1 MIYSL
6 VEAQVREAAA
16 NPENIDY
23 DGSINW
29 NFVDSDCYM
38 SGVNKFFK
46 DDTAYYEAW
55 DEAVEKVIAEQPV
68 ELMNTQLE
76 MDV

>member
-6 VEAQVREAAA
+6 LEAQVREAVAD
-16 NPENIDY
+16 PENIDY

-46 DDTAYYEAW
+46 DDEAYYEAY
-55 DEAVEKVIAEQPV
+55 DEIVDMIIATQPV

-76 MDV
+76 MDL

>member
-23 DGSINW
+23 DGCINW

-46 DDTAYYEAW
+46 DDEAYYEAW
-55 DEAVEKVIAEQPV
+55 GEAVEKVIAEQPV

>member
-1 MIYSL
+1 
-6 VEAQVREAAA
+6 
-16 NPENIDY
+16 
-23 DGSINW
+23 
-29 NFVDSDCYM
+29 M

-46 DDTAYYEAW
+46 DDEAYYEAW